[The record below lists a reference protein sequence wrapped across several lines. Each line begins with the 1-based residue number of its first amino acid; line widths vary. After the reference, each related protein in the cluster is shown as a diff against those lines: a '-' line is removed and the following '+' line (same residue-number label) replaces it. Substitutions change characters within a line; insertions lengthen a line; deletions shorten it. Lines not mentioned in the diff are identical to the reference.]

1 MPFRLDDPQ
10 FLWLLGLAVPIV
22 WLGKRSLVSVEL
34 DRKWTAISLRLVV
47 LAILVLMLC
56 GFEMVRW
63 HNDLTVV
70 AVVDRSESIDRFAT
84 PPKSAI
90 KPETPAKPATVGQW
104 VDRWLTESWQQRQRS
119 DRLGFITYDGRPT
132 VRSMSSSAL
141 DLEGGIIHD
150 PRQGTDSAEAIRA
163 AMAWFPTDSSKRMV
177 LVSDGNDTV
186 WHGAEAGS
194 AEGSLAGTAGDLLT
208 AASEAAAAGIPIDV
222 LPIRYRLENEVMV
235 QTVAAPVDAR
245 KGRTIVVKVVL
256 RATRPTP
263 GVLHLL
269 HDGLDVDIDEAV
281 GRPDGR
287 IEAADWTTQIRD
299 AAKAGGVASVGATS
313 GGDDYMLVKRIS
325 VRLSDSGA
333 NRFEATFEPDKGR
346 DSSPRNN
353 SAQAFTLVHGKGSL
367 LVLDGVGGDSGRVLP
382 DALNARGLD
391 THVVPADAMPTTLAD
406 LQRYDA
412 IVLQNVPSEMV
423 STEQQKMIV
432 KYVTDLGGGLVMIGG
447 PDSFGAGA
455 WTNTPIDNILP
466 VTCELPKQKVMP
478 SGALVIVLDRSGS
491 MQSPVM
497 NSRWNKQEIANQSAV
512 LAIQTLLPQDMVGV
526 VAFSSASQWVY
537 PIQLYEEPDKVAKLV
552 LSIQPGGGTKIY
564 DALANAAN
572 ELASVTDANV
582 AIKHIVMLT
591 DGQGAGGDYETLLR
605 DMRHQGITLST
616 IAVGDGADADL
627 LAWLATDGGG
637 AFYPIVDPNDL
648 PQIFIKEAR
657 HVRKSLIREV
667 PFNPQIVPTGSP
679 IMAGITRAPR
689 LRGMVLT
696 GPREDG
702 RVFMPILGPQGEPLF
717 AHWQVGLGRVAAFTS
732 DATNRWA
739 SHWLDWAGYSDFWAR
754 TMRGIAR
761 PSASRQFDLLAAI
774 ERKTLRIR
782 LDTAGTDQRV
792 ESAVAGISS
801 RRRGDSVRVEGAV
814 VMPDGSTKLVK
825 LDATGPGVY
834 EAAVPAPAQGN
845 YIVSLFMQDDAGRR
859 QYVFG
864 GANKPAGAELRFF
877 ASNTTVLEE
886 VATITN
892 GRFLDPVGIDAA
904 ALFARD
910 DTTKPSRSIRPVWRL
925 LLGWLFALFLLDV
938 AARRIAWN
946 FGAVTTK
953 ATGLLKT
960 RQVQAQPTLDALK
973 RRSAQLDR
981 KLDRQPSRTE
991 AQARFE
997 ATAETGDDTGLLDLD
1012 RVAAEMVDETDAPD
1026 QDQEAPAAPSAASE
1040 TTGRLLDAKRRARER
1055 LDQNDQEESDH
1066 G

>member
-10 FLWLLGLAVPIV
+10 FLWLLILAVPIV
-22 WLGKRSLVSVEL
+22 WLGKRSLVSVEPG
-34 DRKWTAISLRLVV
+34 RKWTAISLRLVV

-63 HNDLTVV
+63 YNDLTVV

-84 PPKSAI
+84 PPESEI
-90 KPETPAKPATVGQW
+90 KPETPSEPATVGQW
-104 VDRWLTESWQQRQRS
+104 VDRWLTESWQQRRRN

-141 DLEGGIIHD
+141 DLEGGIIYD
-150 PRQGTDSAEAIRA
+150 PRQGTDSAAAIRA

-194 AEGSLAGTAGDLLT
+194 IEGSLAGAAGDLLT

-235 QTVAAPVDAR
+235 QTVAAPIDAR

-269 HDGLDVDIDEAV
+269 HDGLDVDLDEAV

-287 IEAADWTTQIRD
+287 IEKADWTTQVTAPD
-299 AAKAGGVASVGATS
+299 VAAATPEGTTSAGG
-313 GGDDYMLVKRIS
+313 DYILVKRIS

-333 NRFEATFEPDKGR
+333 NRFKATFEPDKGC

-367 LVLDGVGGDSGRVLP
+367 IVLDGVGGDSGQILP

-391 THVVPADAMPTTLAD
+391 THVVPAGAMPTTLAG

-412 IVLQNVPSEMV
+412 VVLQNVPAEMV
-423 STEQQKMIV
+423 SAEQQKMIV

-455 WTNTPIDNILP
+455 WTNTAVDEILP
-466 VTCELPKQKVMP
+466 VTCKLPKQKVMP
-478 SGALVIVLDRSGS
+478 SGALVIVIDRSGS
-491 MQSPVM
+491 MQMPVM
-497 NSRWNKQEIANQSAV
+497 NSRWNKQEIANESAV
-512 LAIQTLLPQDMVGV
+512 LAIETLLPQDLVGV
-526 VAFSSASQWVY
+526 VAFSSASHWVY
-537 PIQLYEEPDKVAKLV
+537 PIQLYDEPDKVADLV
-552 LSIQPGGGTKIY
+552 LSIRPGGGTNIY
-564 DALANAAN
+564 GGLVNAAN
-572 ELASVTDANV
+572 GLASVTNPNV
-582 AIKHIVMLT
+582 LIKHIVMLT
-591 DGQGAGGDYETLLR
+591 DGQGMGGDYETLLR
-605 DMRHQGITLST
+605 QMKNHGITLST
-616 IAVGDGADADL
+616 IGVGDSVDADL
-627 LAWLATDGGG
+627 LEWLAIDGGG
-637 AFYPIVDPNDL
+637 AFYPITDPNDL

-667 PFNPQIVPTGSP
+667 PFDPQIVPTGSP
-679 IMAGITRAPR
+679 IMAGITSAPR

-696 GPREDG
+696 GPREDA
-702 RVFMPILGPQGEPLF
+702 RVFMPMLGPQGEPLF

-739 SHWLDWAGYSDFWAR
+739 SHWLDWSGYSDFWAR
-754 TMRGIAR
+754 TMRSIAR

-782 LDTAGTDQRV
+782 LDTAGTDQRA
-792 ESAVAGISS
+792 ESSVAGISS
-801 RRRGDSVRVEGAV
+801 RRRGDPMRVEGAV
-814 VMPDGSTKLVK
+814 VMPDGTTQTVK

-845 YIVSLFMQDDAGRR
+845 YIVSLFLQDKSGRR

-877 ASNTTVLEE
+877 ASNTTVLEK

-892 GRFLDPVGIDAA
+892 GRFLDPAGIDAA
-904 ALFARD
+904 ALFARG

-925 LLGWLFALFLLDV
+925 LLGWLFVLFLLDV
-938 AARRIAWN
+938 AARRIAWS

-953 ATGLLKT
+953 ATGMLKT

-973 RRSAQLDR
+973 RRAAQVDRELDR
-981 KLDRQPSRTE
+981 EPPKTE

-997 ATAETGDDTGLLDLD
+997 ATAGAEDDSGLLDLG
-1012 RVAAEMVDETDAPD
+1012 RVATEMAEDTDTPD
-1026 QDQEAPAAPSAASE
+1026 QDNETPATPSASSE

-1055 LDQNDQEESDH
+1055 LDQPDQEESDH